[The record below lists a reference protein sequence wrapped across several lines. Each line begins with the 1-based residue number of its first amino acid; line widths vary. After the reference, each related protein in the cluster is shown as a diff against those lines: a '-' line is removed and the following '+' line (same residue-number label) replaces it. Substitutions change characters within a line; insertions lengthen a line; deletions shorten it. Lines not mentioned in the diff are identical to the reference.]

1 MEIPTIRAKM
11 FVNSV
16 KRHANSSGGIETE
29 EIELSCVYGKEGTAN
44 SKWSKYTPS
53 GKLTMSITN
62 PDAFGKVLPAQFF
75 FVDLIPT
82 DKDSE

>member
-1 MEIPTIRAKM
+1 MSASIRAKM

-16 KRHANSSGGIETE
+16 KRHANSSGGIEME
-29 EIELSCVYGKEGTAN
+29 EVQLSAVYGKEGTAN
-44 SKWSKYTPS
+44 SKWSKYTPN
-53 GKLTMSITN
+53 GKLEMSINN
-62 PDAFGKVLPAQFF
+62 PDCFGKILPGAFF